1 VTDYEK
7 AMLAIA
13 NAQLGILYSMAVKVA
28 PEETQSDMA
37 NLMQETMT
45 TVQEL
50 TGIKPKP

>member
-1 VTDYEK
+1 MTDYEK

-13 NAQLGILYSMAVKVA
+13 NAQLGILFSMAVKVA
-28 PEETQSDMA
+28 PEETHPEMA